1 MRIGLM
7 KHEGGRN
14 GGNYDVLLSRL
25 LSVGTH
31 AFYLSSRLILK
42 VNFISTLT
50 QRSFVSPRF
59 AVSFANTAF
68 QLSKI
73 L

>member
-1 MRIGLM
+1 MRIGLR
-7 KHEGGRN
+7 KHEGGCDGDN
-14 GGNYDVLLSRL
+14 FEVLLSRRL
-25 LSVGTH
+25 CVGTH

-42 VNFISTLT
+42 ANFISTLT

-59 AVSFANTAF
+59 ALSFANTAL